1 MVKNVGVEKQVPV
14 DDMETA
20 CKFARREKAGTHGKI
35 KQYEAQFPDDKLPYT
50 MASYKLLYW
59 QFYGEKL
66 PLLHNFDERLK
77 RFHDKHYKVFQKNQL
92 TEWMVVP
99 VTAYKMCKQGC
110 IQDHISYSD
119 KLVKFNLDESNQEYP
134 SIRSVVDPHFYNK
147 GNH

>member
-1 MVKNVGVEKQVPV
+1 VEKIASYAMVKNVGVEKQVPV

-20 CKFARREKAGTHGKI
+20 CKFARREKVGTHGKI
-35 KQYEAQFPDDKLPYT
+35 KQSMRPNFLMTSCCTPWHLT
-50 MASYKLLYW
+50 NFLYW

-66 PLLHNFDERLK
+66 PLLHNFDELLK

-92 TEWMVVP
+92 MEWMVVP

-134 SIRSVVDPHFYNK
+134 SI
-147 GNH
+147 

>member
-1 MVKNVGVEKQVPV
+1 MQVCKKRESGHSWKNK
-14 DDMETA
+14 T
-20 CKFARREKAGTHGKI
+20 K
-35 KQYEAQFPDDKLPYT
+35 YEAQFPDDKLLYT

-66 PLLHNFDERLK
+66 PLLHNFDECLK
-77 RFHDKHYKVFQKNQL
+77 KCHDKHYKVFQKNQL

-99 VTAYKMCKQGC
+99 VTAYKKCKQGY

-134 SIRSVVDPHFYNK
+134 SI
-147 GNH
+147 